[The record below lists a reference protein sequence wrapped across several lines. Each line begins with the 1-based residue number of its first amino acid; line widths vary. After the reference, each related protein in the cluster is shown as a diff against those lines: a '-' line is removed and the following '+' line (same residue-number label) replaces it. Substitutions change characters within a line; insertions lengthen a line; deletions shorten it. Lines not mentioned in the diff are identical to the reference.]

1 MEIQLPFQ
9 ININKVDDN
18 MCLDLFKILTGKD
31 VSEECLPKHMN
42 NWSKIGDWTLEESD
56 WIRISSRKIQVGRF
70 CEFFTLIP
78 SKIPEA
84 INKLKSIKE

>member
-1 MEIQLPFQ
+1 MEIQLPFK

-31 VSEECLPKHMN
+31 VSDECLPKHMN

-56 WIRISSRKIQVGRF
+56 WIRISSKKIQVGYF
-70 CEFFTLIP
+70 CESFTLIP
-78 SKIPEA
+78 SRIPEA
-84 INKLKSIKE
+84 IDKLKSIKQ